1 MEAGSSSSNN
11 YGDQD
16 WQQAGHDA
24 DAQDLAGPGAH
35 GYLICAVDK
44 PQKEAEGTQN
54 TYISYRVTTDV
65 SPTSKTLVISVSKC

>member
-1 MEAGSSSSNN
+1 MEAGSSSNN
-11 YGDQD
+11 YEDSD

-35 GYLICAVDK
+35 GYLQCKVDK

-54 TYISYRVTTDV
+54 AYISYLATSDV
-65 SPTSKTLVISVSKC
+65 SIISRHMARLS